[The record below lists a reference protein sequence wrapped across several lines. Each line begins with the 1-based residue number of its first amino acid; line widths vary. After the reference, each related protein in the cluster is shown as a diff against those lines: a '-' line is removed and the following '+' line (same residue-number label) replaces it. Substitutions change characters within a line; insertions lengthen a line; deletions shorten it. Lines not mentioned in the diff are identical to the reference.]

1 MGKAME
7 VNDLVSGIEHIKAV
21 EKIVHNLRRELS
33 ELTGKVKKLS
43 DENRE
48 LKTWARAI
56 AAKIRSGDE
65 DDEDDRVWT
74 KMADRRAECSPKP
87 ANDSPE

>member
-1 MGKAME
+1 ME
-7 VNDLVSGIEHIKAV
+7 VNEFVSGTEHIKAV
-21 EKIVHNLRRELS
+21 EEIVYNLRRELS

-65 DDEDDRVWT
+65 DNEDDRV
-74 KMADRRAECSPKP
+74 
-87 ANDSPE
+87 